1 MRKLFVKLLISTILG
16 VPVAGICIAADLIGE
31 QAPDFALRSTSGKN
45 FRLSEFRSEVVVL
58 TFWSDWCGKCR
69 SALPI
74 LDSVY
79 NQYKF
84 DGLQML
90 AVDVDGDLAAA
101 GEFATENGIV
111 YPVLAD
117 SDQSVSRAYDL
128 KQMPLS
134 VVLDREGRVRYVHA
148 GLGKSDGQILATQV
162 AELLAE

>member
-1 MRKLFVKLLISTILG
+1 MRKSFVTLLVSGILC
-16 VPVAGICIAADLIGE
+16 VPVTGISIAADLIGE
-31 QAPDFALRSTSGKN
+31 PAPDFALRSTSGKN

-69 SALPI
+69 SALPV

-79 NQYKF
+79 KQYKL

-90 AVDVDGDLAAA
+90 GVDVDGDLAAA
-101 GEFATENGIV
+101 GEFAAENGIV

-117 SDQSVSRAYDL
+117 SDQSVSRTYDL
-128 KQMPLS
+128 NQMPLS

-148 GLGKSDGQILATQV
+148 GLGSSDGQLLAAEV